1 MSLKTLVSSAL
12 LFLVSYLSQ
21 GQYARMEAGAYVG
34 YGRLGHKN
42 WNTTIRRFNLEEP
55 ILGQMKKWGGGYSIG
70 AYFRY
75 NFPRYVMLT
84 PSIGIERYGRKFE
97 SDSGTLKLTARFLSF
112 RVNADIYLL
121 KLFPNFSR
129 GRPPEWKERF
139 FVRVAPGYAMLAF
152 RANGYT
158 KNPLRDS
165 VAVAGRGGFLFGL
178 GSGYQFYLTDN
189 ISISPIATLNLG
201 KALASGFA
209 AKMLPNG
216 KGNDGGMALQLLL
229 EAHVGYT
236 IKAQKPLC
244 PIPDCRVAQEHR
256 HADLGGNT
264 VFRGNPHNLWQNPR
278 YGQKH
283 RGGDR
288 KKLKYKDKK
297 KKEEPKADEKT
308 AASTEEETQADKK
321 SKKLVFDPTK
331 DYKAPKNVPQ
341 KSKKQPTSKQQ
352 PSEEDQIE
360 EENE

>member
-1 MSLKTLVSSAL
+1 
-12 LFLVSYLSQ
+12 
-21 GQYARMEAGAYVG
+21 
-34 YGRLGHKN
+34 
-42 WNTTIRRFNLEEP
+42 
-55 ILGQMKKWGGGYSIG
+55 
-70 AYFRY
+70 
-75 NFPRYVMLT
+75 
-84 PSIGIERYGRKFE
+84 
-97 SDSGTLKLTARFLSF
+97 
-112 RVNADIYLL
+112 
-121 KLFPNFSR
+121 
-129 GRPPEWKERF
+129 
-139 FVRVAPGYAMLAF
+139 
-152 RANGYT
+152 
-158 KNPLRDS
+158 
-165 VAVAGRGGFLFGL
+165 
-178 GSGYQFYLTDN
+178 
-189 ISISPIATLNLG
+189 
-201 KALASGFA
+201 
-209 AKMLPNG
+209 
-216 KGNDGGMALQLLL
+216 
-229 EAHVGYT
+229 
-236 IKAQKPLC
+236 
-244 PIPDCRVAQEHR
+244 QEHR